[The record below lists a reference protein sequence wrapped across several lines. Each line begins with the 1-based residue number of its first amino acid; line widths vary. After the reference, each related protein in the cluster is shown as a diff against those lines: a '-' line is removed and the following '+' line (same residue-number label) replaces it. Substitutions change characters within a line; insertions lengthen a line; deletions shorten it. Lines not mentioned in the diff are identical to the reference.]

1 MKVLGACSLGGAGH
15 LGPLSAVLDAA
26 LRRGDDVAVVAPP
39 SMRAMVERAGH
50 RWVGGSEPS
59 EAEIA
64 PIREQLPVVDAA
76 TASELGNREL
86 FGRLATNS
94 MLPEMRSAVDGWRP
108 DLIVRDPCEY
118 ASAVLAV
125 ERDIPVRQVA
135 ISRSDIEW
143 GSLDVAAPALDAH
156 LGGLTDAAR
165 ATPYL
170 TRFPASLDPDRF
182 PRTVRFRDAPA
193 RTRPLSDRWGGDDRH
208 LLYATFGTVYGHMSN
223 AVEGFRV
230 LLSAVEHV
238 DARVLL
244 TTGPQVDPSELGPT
258 PTNVVVEQWVDQ
270 ADVVAAASVVVCHGG
285 SGTTLGALTAGIP
298 LVVVAL
304 FADQFANAEMVAGSG
319 AGLAVDR
326 GVDGQR
332 PSLGMGDVTAIRIAA
347 ETVLDDGVFT
357 AAARRVADEIA
368 SAPTADVALGDRP
381 GDRLG

>member
-15 LGPLSAVLDAA
+15 LGPLTAVLDAA
-26 LRRGDDVAVVAPP
+26 LRRGDDVGVVAPRT
-39 SMRAMVERAGH
+39 MRAMVERAGH

-94 MLPEMRSAVDGWRP
+94 MLPEMRSVVDGWRP

-118 ASAVLAV
+118 ASAVVAA
-125 ERDIPVRQVA
+125 ERGIPVRQVA
-135 ISRSDIEW
+135 ISRSSVEW
-143 GSLDVAAPALDAH
+143 GSLEVATPALEAH
-156 LGGLTDAAR
+156 HRGLTEVVR
-165 ATPYL
+165 NTPYL

-182 PRTVRFRDAPA
+182 PRTVSFREAPVPA
-193 RTRPLSDRWGGDDRH
+193 RTLPDRWCGDDRP
-208 LLYATFGTVYGHMSN
+208 LLYATFGTVYGHMST

-258 PTNVVVEQWVDQ
+258 PPNVVVEQWVDQ
-270 ADVVAAASVVVCHGG
+270 AGVVAAASVVVCHGG